1 MSLQSRRRPWI
12 RAALLWTFLA
22 VPALGRDGPELPT
35 VEVRT
40 FKSAALGQDRQYSI
54 LLPVGYPASAPRR
67 YPVLYLLHGKSGDHT
82 DWSKRAPLRETVGST
97 PLIVVMPD
105 GDDGWYLD
113 WADRTH
119 GYEGQIIRDLI
130 PHVDATYRTLASRE
144 GRAVAGLSMGGY
156 GALKLALQ
164 HPDLFVSAA
173 SHSGAVRFTREDWGR
188 EDVNAAMFGTGP
200 ESNRQRAENDL
211 MELALV
217 VRRRHPQWTGP
228 AFYLDCGVDDFL
240 YESNARLRAFFREI
254 DVPYEY
260 HEGPGAHSWEFWS
273 AHLPDQL
280 RFSLS
285 HLAPAAP

>member
-1 MSLQSRRRPWI
+1 MTLQSRSRTVGL
-12 RAALLWTFLA
+12 AAVLA
-22 VPALGRDGPELPT
+22 GIVAAPVVGREGPELPT

-40 FKSAALGQDRQYSI
+40 FKSASLGQDRQYSI
-54 LLPVGYPASAPRR
+54 LLPVGYSAAAPRR

-82 DWSKRAPLRETVGST
+82 DWSKRAPLREAVGST

-113 WADRTH
+113 WADGVH
-119 GYEGQIIRDLI
+119 GYEGQIVRDLI
-130 PHVDATYRTLASRE
+130 PHVDATYRTLAARE

-156 GALKLALQ
+156 GAFVLALR

-173 SHSGAVRFTREDWGR
+173 SQSGAVRFTREEWGR
-188 EDVNAAMFGTGP
+188 EDVTKAMFGTGP
-200 ESNRQRAENDL
+200 ENNRRRAENDVQ
-211 MELALV
+211 ELALV
-217 VRRRHPQWTGP
+217 LRRTQPQWAGP
-228 AFYLDCGVDDFL
+228 ALYLDCGVDDFL
-240 YESNARLRAFFREI
+240 YDANARLRAFFREI

-285 HLAPAAP
+285 HLAPPAP